1 MVSRR
6 EQPSPTPIGEEEAVP
21 HHRQSILRNRL
32 LRAMAP
38 EDFARLQPHLEPI
51 ALQLREVVIGADA
64 AVDEDRHGLGLDG

>member
-6 EQPSPTPIGEEEAVP
+6 EQPTPIGEEEAVP

-38 EDFARLQPHLEPI
+38 EDFARGCSRI
-51 ALQLREVVIGADA
+51 
-64 AVDEDRHGLGLDG
+64 